1 MVAVLKRNV
10 LILNTSWIP
19 VNVRNVVKSLTM
31 VCKGTA
37 KIVDPVTYQLYDWEQ
52 WLELRPEEDEY
63 KIRCIDFAIKI
74 PEIIVLTQYSRV
86 PRVGLV
92 FNRRN
97 VYARDNHTC
106 QYCGKQDS
114 TDNLSIDHI
123 IPRSRPEGK
132 STFENCVVACIA
144 CNRKKSNKTPTEA
157 KMPLLSKPV
166 KPKWAPSFHNGPMLS
181 SWEKFLSE
189 VYWNTELKS

>member
-1 MVAVLKRNV
+1 MVAVLKRPV

-19 VNVRNVVKSLTM
+19 VNVRNVIKSLTM

-37 KIVDPVTYQLYDWEQ
+37 KIVDPVTYQSYDWEQ
-52 WLELRPEEDEY
+52 WLLNEPSEDDQ

-86 PRVGLV
+86 PKVGLV

-97 VYARDNHTC
+97 IFTRDNYTC
-106 QYCGKQDS
+106 QYCGVQCDTS
-114 TDNLSIDHI
+114 NLSIDHVV
-123 IPRSRPEGK
+123 PRSRGGK
-132 STFENCVVACIA
+132 STFENCVVACMP
-144 CNRKKSNKTPTEA
+144 CNRKKADKTLEQS
-157 KMPLLSKPV
+157 KMVLLSKPI
-166 KPKWAPSFHNGPMLS
+166 KPKWVPSFHNGPMLN

-189 VYWNTELKS
+189 VYWNSSLKD

>member
-1 MVAVLKRNV
+1 
-10 LILNTSWIP
+10 
-19 VNVRNVVKSLTM
+19 M
-31 VCKGTA
+31 VCKGAA
-37 KIVDPVTYQLYDWEQ
+37 KIVDPVSYQLYTWEE

-74 PEIIVLTQYSRV
+74 PEIVVLTQYSRV
-86 PRVGLV
+86 PKVGLV

-97 VYARDNHTC
+97 VYTRDNYTC

-114 TDNLSIDHI
+114 TDNLSIDHV

-132 STFENCVVACIA
+132 STFENCVVACIQ
-144 CNRKKSNKTPTEA
+144 CNRKKANKTPQEA

-189 VYWNTELKS
+189 VYWNTKLE

>member
-10 LILNTSWIP
+10 LILNSGWVAI
-19 VNVRNVVKSLTM
+19 NVRNVVKSLTM

-37 KIVDPVTYQLYDWEQ
+37 KIVDSVTYQMYDWDQ
-52 WLELRPEEDEY
+52 WMELRPEEDEL

-97 VYARDNHTC
+97 VYTRDNYTC
-106 QYCGKQDS
+106 QYCGKQDATS
-114 TDNLSIDHI
+114 NLSIDHV

-132 STFENCVVACIA
+132 STFENCVVACIQ
-144 CNRKKSNKTPTEA
+144 CNRKKANKTPQEA
-157 KMPLLSKPV
+157 NMPLLSKPV

-189 VYWNTELKS
+189 VYWNTKLG

>member
-10 LILNTSWIP
+10 LVLNSGWVA

-31 VCKGTA
+31 VCKGAA
-37 KIVDPVTYQLYDWEQ
+37 KIVDPVTYQTYDWEQ
-52 WLELRPEEDEY
+52 WLELRPEDDEY
-63 KIRCIDFAIKI
+63 KIRCIDFSIKI

-86 PRVGLV
+86 PKVGLV

-97 VYARDNHTC
+97 VYTRDNYTC

-114 TDNLSIDHI
+114 TENLSIDHV

-132 STFENCVVACIA
+132 STFENCVVACIQ
-144 CNRKKSNKTPTEA
+144 CNRRKANKTPQEA

-189 VYWNTELKS
+189 VYWNTKLE

>member
-1 MVAVLKRNV
+1 MVAVLKRSV
-10 LILNTSWIP
+10 LVLNTSWTP

-31 VCKGTA
+31 VCKGAA

-52 WLELRPEEDEY
+52 WLELRPEEDEH

-74 PEIIVLTQYSRV
+74 PEIVVLTQYSRV

-97 VYARDNHTC
+97 VYTRDNYTC

-114 TDNLSIDHI
+114 TENLSIDHI
-123 IPRSRPEGK
+123 IPRSRGGR
-132 STFENCVVACIA
+132 STFENCCVACVT
-144 CNRKKSNKTPTEA
+144 CNRKKADKLLKDSGLK
-157 KMPLLSKPV
+157 LSKTPV
-166 KPKWAPSFHNGPMLS
+166 KPKWAPSFHNGQILS

-189 VYWNTELKS
+189 VYWNSSLKD